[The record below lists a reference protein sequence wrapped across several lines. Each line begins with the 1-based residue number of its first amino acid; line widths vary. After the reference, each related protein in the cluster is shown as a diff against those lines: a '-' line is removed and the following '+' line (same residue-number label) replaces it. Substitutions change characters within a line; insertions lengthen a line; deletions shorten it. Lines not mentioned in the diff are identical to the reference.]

1 MKNIP
6 FGKPIIKQE
15 EKDAV
20 MKVMDGDI
28 LVHGPSAKEFE
39 DNLQN
44 LQTLMR
50 LVFPLVRLEC
60 I

>member
-1 MKNIP
+1 MKKIP

-39 DNLQN
+39 DK
-44 LQTLMR
+44 
-50 LVFPLVRLEC
+50 FA
-60 I
+60 

>member
-28 LVHGPSAKEFE
+28 LVHSPSA
-39 DNLQN
+39 
-44 LQTLMR
+44 R
-50 LVFPLVRLEC
+50 V
-60 I
+60 